1 MGYRMFPQATS
12 RGFSLGSFMMVLAL
26 AMVLGFLAIK
36 IVPMYTEFNSVKSS
50 MNAVAAE
57 KFDSSKAVRESLQ
70 KRMSIN
76 YVDSVTRDDITVTAQ
91 DGAYVVSVDY
101 YVDKPLF
108 FNLSVS
114 GHFEY
119 QVKTAN

>member
-1 MGYRMFPQATS
+1 MFPRPLA
-12 RGFSLGSFMMVLAL
+12 RGFSLGGFIVVMAL
-26 AMVLGFLAIK
+26 VIVLGFLAMK

-50 MNAVAAE
+50 MNALAAE

-76 YVDSVTRDDITVTAQ
+76 YVESVTRDDITVQTQ
-91 DGAYVVSVDY
+91 DGAYLVSVDY

-108 FNLSVS
+108 YNLSIS
-114 GHFEY
+114 AHFEY
-119 QVKTAN
+119 EVKTAN